1 MQQRNT
7 SSSASRGSPCP
18 QFGICKAMQDQ
29 RARGFTLM
37 EVVVVVAILALLAG
51 VVVPVFRSAQQDGQA
66 SKILAVADT
75 LKKATE
81 KHFADTGR
89 LATEYSPT
97 TAGAYT
103 GVAQHHLSMT
113 QTYAN
118 WRGPYL
124 DHPLTRADNPFQDA
138 VYVYPA
144 LNIGQTSGG
153 FNLTGGGANTHTSAG
168 QTAVFYGVPQ
178 VVAERVD
185 AALDKNIPGSWQTT
199 GRVEYSNNI
208 LAIFLMA
215 Q

>member
-1 MQQRNT
+1 MQPRHATTRAPFGTHLRQPRT
-7 SSSASRGSPCP
+7 DAS
-18 QFGICKAMQDQ
+18 Q
-29 RARGFTLM
+29 GFTLM

-51 VVVPVFRSAQQDGQA
+51 VVVPVFRSVQQDGQA

-103 GVAQHHLSMT
+103 GAAQHHLSMP

-138 VYVYPA
+138 VYVYPN
-144 LNIGQTSGG
+144 LNLGQTSGG
-153 FNLTGGGANTHTSAG
+153 FNLTGGGADTHTRTG
-168 QTAVFYGVPQ
+168 QTVVFYGVPQ
-178 VVAERVD
+178 AVAERVD
-185 AALDKNIPGSWQTT
+185 AAMDKNIPGTWQTT
-199 GRVEYSNNI
+199 GRVEYRNNV
-208 LAIFLMA
+208 LAIYLMSS